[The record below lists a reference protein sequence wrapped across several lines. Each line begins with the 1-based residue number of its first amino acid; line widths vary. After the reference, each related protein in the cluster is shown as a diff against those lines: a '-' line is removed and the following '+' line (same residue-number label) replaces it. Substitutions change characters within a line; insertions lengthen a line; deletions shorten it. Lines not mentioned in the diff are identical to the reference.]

1 VGGVVLIQQYNKMM
15 GGDVYIAGSTHQVTA
30 VVLKNVIL
38 DEPDQDNCRLINHL
52 KITTAV
58 NEFIL

>member
-1 VGGVVLIQQYNKMM
+1 MM